1 MKYLMFSVKLNS
13 VSEKE
18 RERERKRERER
29 INRADI

>member
-1 MKYLMFSVKLNS
+1 MFSVKLNS